1 MKNLLYI
8 LAVIAIGAG
17 AVFSWQVKD
26 KTNAQLD
33 SLSEL
38 KGLTSNLSKSIDREE
53 GNKSDADTAKNESR
67 SAKDE
72 VVAGLEAA
80 EGVGAFGLPRAG
92 RGEPVVAR
100 QVRLTIHSAG
110 RRE

>member
-80 EGVGAFGLPRAG
+80 EGKKGDLQKSLDQEGTRL
-92 RGEPVVAR
+92 EEQQAR
-100 QVRLTIHSAG
+100 IAEV
-110 RRE
+110 